1 MSYRALIFVALL
13 AGTAHAENWEA
24 AYGLGGGGEAIGGD
38 FYGGGIVHAHVERRV
53 IDRLAVSITGELAGA
68 ADYNTPT
75 RRAGIYRG
83 LAGVDITV
91 FAREGTFMPRIMT
104 SIGTGTET
112 IMWDRGT
119 LTRST
124 SYVAVEYRSG
134 FSLKDSDFFRGIDS
148 MAFRF
153 GVRGQVAPGVSG
165 TTVAKLC
172 TACEAMEP
180 ADPAVDFGF
189 AFYMGLVF
197 GR

>member
-104 SIGTGTET
+104 SIGTGTNT
-112 IMWDRGT
+112 AAGF
-119 LTRST
+119 RSKTAT
-124 SYVAVEYRSG
+124 SSAVSIRWRSG
-134 FSLKDSDFFRGIDS
+134 SACAAKSRRASPAPPSRSSAPRAKRWNQPIRPSISGS
-148 MAFRF
+148 RF
-153 GVRGQVAPGVSG
+153 IWAWCSAASVLR
-165 TTVAKLC
+165 T
-172 TACEAMEP
+172 
-180 ADPAVDFGF
+180 
-189 AFYMGLVF
+189 
-197 GR
+197 